1 MILEGLVTTL
11 GPDGAVNIA
20 PMGPIVDEGLT
31 SFTFRPFRSST
42 TYANLRDR
50 RQGVFHVTDDV
61 LLIAQGAIGVWRET
75 VPTRT
80 ALTVSGA
87 VIENACRWYE
97 FEVASLD
104 DREERTTITTRVL
117 HVGRGRDYFGL
128 NRAKHAVLEAAIVAT
143 RLHILPAQEVAAE
156 WRRLAIPVEKTAG
169 PREREAF
176 ALLTRFVGERV
187 PELTGG

>member
-50 RQGVFHVTDDV
+50 RQGVLHVTDDV
-61 LLIAQGAIGVWRET
+61 LLVAQGAIGEWREA
-75 VPTRT
+75 VPTRPAT
-80 ALTVSGA
+80 AVKGA
-87 VIENACRWYE
+87 VIVDACRWYE

-104 DREERTTITTRVL
+104 DGRSGRRSRRACCTWAADAITSDSIARSMRCWKRRSLRHGCTSCPHTRWPQS
-117 HVGRGRDYFGL
+117 GGDWRFRS
-128 NRAKHAVLEAAIVAT
+128 R
-143 RLHILPAQEVAAE
+143 
-156 WRRLAIPVEKTAG
+156 RRLGRASGRRSRCSPDSWESG
-169 PREREAF
+169 FRN
-176 ALLTRFVGERV
+176 
-187 PELTGG
+187 

>member
-50 RQGVFHVTDDV
+50 RQGVLHVTDDV
-61 LLIAQGAIGVWRET
+61 LLVAQGAIGEWREA
-75 VPTRT
+75 VPTRPAT
-80 ALTVSGA
+80 AVKGA
-87 VIENACRWYE
+87 VIVDACRWYE

-104 DREERTTITTRVL
+104 DREERTTIATRVL

-143 RLHILPAQEVAAE
+143 RLHILPAHEVAAE

-176 ALLTRFVGERV
+176 ALLTGFVEKRV
-187 PELTGG
+187 PEVKQG